1 MTRATLHSSP
11 RHQQGVALMIV
22 ILVFALVTILS
33 VGMYNR
39 QGLFLQTA
47 GNIAAQTQA
56 FQYALASETYGRR
69 LLKADWDED
78 AKDGFVDDLEQVK
91 SSLFIPVEEAFLEAQ
106 FNDVQGKLNL
116 NDLVD
121 LAGTPNALMV
131 DRLKALLSRL
141 AIDSVKVDSIIDW
154 LDENQ
159 ESSNFDGAEDDIY
172 LGLVPAYRNAGQP
185 IVHLSEL
192 MLLPEITPDDYV
204 SLLTHVTVLPQG
216 KGLINVNTASA
227 EVLQSL
233 VTGLTDQQVEQLVA
247 ARDDKPWED
256 IASFKADPALNG
268 LAVDTTDL
276 SVHSEFFEI
285 ATRITLADRVVRL
298 KSLIYRNTKDGVMS
312 VLQRD
317 QGQKYLITKDK
328 AEL

>member
-1 MTRATLHSSP
+1 
-11 RHQQGVALMIV
+11 
-22 ILVFALVTILS
+22 
-33 VGMYNR
+33 MYNR

-78 AKDGFVDDLEQVK
+78 AKDKFVDDLEQIK

-131 DRLKALLSRL
+131 DRLKALFSRL

-159 ESSNFDGAEDDIY
+159 EESNFDGAEDGAY
-172 LGLVPAYRNAGQP
+172 QGLNPAYRNAGQP

-192 MLLPEITPDDYV
+192 MLLPEITADDYA
-204 SLLTHVTVLPQG
+204 SLLAHVTALPQG

-227 EVLQSL
+227 EVLQSI
-233 VTGLTDQQVEQLVA
+233 VSGLTDQQVEQLVA
-247 ARDDKPWED
+247 AREEKPWED

-268 LAVDTTDL
+268 LTVDTTGL

-298 KSLIYRNTKDGVMS
+298 KSLIYRNTKDGEMS